1 MPGDC
6 LTGWNLTFGNFRGGK
21 RLEVVVSR
29 GLRVFPILLFTLL
42 CALAIAQQDV
52 APQAS
57 LTIPSAKSQPGSK
70 VNAVLTLTFG
80 DGLHA
85 YQNPPS
91 EDYMIPVTVKST
103 STDVKLVKVAY
114 PVGKDEIVGGETK
127 PVKVYEGTIK
137 IPITLQAPGKAG
149 SYDISLSIQ
158 YQQCTNNN
166 CFPPKS
172 VTATSKL
179 IVASAFVAP
188 PEAIPPSKKPEQA
201 TSDTQ
206 KGEAPVQYG
215 TVPPEKTAD
224 TQKPPKKTPPPI
236 TERAVQGS
244 GPDKAAPVDSV
255 PSKSVPAKTDV
266 DQAKVEPTVQVPK
279 KEQAAPTETTQKS
292 TPLVQRTEQTPTK
305 SAAAPAQTAP
315 AAAAPEGS
323 DDGFI
328 ATHLKDAFLHG
339 NYLFIILLALL
350 TGMALAVTPCVYP
363 MIPVTVGFFSNQVA
377 GNRMARVGLGLMYM
391 LGLALTYGV
400 VGGVSAALGGSIGA
414 LFQAP
419 WFLFA
424 LGVLMTVLALSMF
437 GVYEIRLPQFLGK
450 QIHGRSG
457 AVGALL
463 MGLLMGFAAAPCAGP
478 VVTAFAIKVAEFKSV
493 PIGLLLFSSI
503 GLGIGLPFFALGAFA
518 SGAKTL
524 PKAGGWLQTLKAL
537 LGIVVLWIALNYFL
551 QAFQLRSGEPK
562 TYVVQATFLILA
574 AVYLFL
580 FEKSGS
586 TQVIWGMKGLAILV
600 CGIFA
605 GNFIQARSTAIRDE
619 QLSALGANTSVHW
632 IPFTL
637 ASFEDAKKSGK
648 PIVIDASA
656 DWCAVCHEIENAV
669 FNKPEGIAAM
679 QNVVALRIDQSTG
692 VDQKY
697 VDLTDHL
704 FNIKGLPHVE
714 ILKPGGVSVKVVT
727 GKDELDSPEKLK
739 QYLAQAGS

>member
-1 MPGDC
+1 M
-6 LTGWNLTFGNFRGGK
+6 
-21 RLEVVVSR
+21 SR
-29 GLRVFPILLFTLL
+29 GLRVFPVLLLTLL
-42 CALAIAQQDV
+42 CALALAQQDV
-52 APQAS
+52 PPAAS
-57 LTIPSAKSQPGSK
+57 LAIASAKSQPGSK
-70 VNAVLTLTFG
+70 VKATLTLTFG

-91 EDYMIPVTVKST
+91 EDYMIPVTVKSS
-103 STDVKLVKVAY
+103 STEVKLVKVAY

-137 IPITLQAPGKAG
+137 IPITLQAPDKAG
-149 SYDISLSIQ
+149 SYDVALSIQ

-166 CFPPKS
+166 CFPPKT
-172 VTATSKL
+172 VAAASKL
-179 IVASAFVAP
+179 TVEAAAVTSTKAAP
-188 PEAIPPSKKPEQA
+188 PGKKPEPA
-201 TSDTQ
+201 ASDVQ
-206 KGEAPVQYG
+206 KGEAPVKYG
-215 TVPPEKTAD
+215 VVTPDKTSD
-224 TQKPPKKTPPPI
+224 TKKPPKKTPPPI
-236 TERAVQGS
+236 SEQVNMGS
-244 GPDKAAPVDSV
+244 GPDKTTPISKPPTQAPPEKPQGDQKKPEPVVQAPTTTQSAPVV
-255 PSKSVPAKTDV
+255 TP
-266 DQAKVEPTVQVPK
+266 
-279 KEQAAPTETTQKS
+279 QKS
-292 TPLVQRTEQTPTK
+292 PQITEKASP
-305 SAAAPAQTAP
+305 SASTTSQTASASTP
-315 AAAAPEGS
+315 SATPSSPGPDGS

-328 ATHLKDAFLHG
+328 ASHLKDAFTHG
-339 NYLFIILLALL
+339 NYLFVILLALL

-400 VGGVSAALGGSIGA
+400 VGGVSAALGGSIGS

-478 VVTAFAIKVAEFKSV
+478 VVTAFAIKVAEFKSI

-551 QAFQLRSGEPK
+551 EAFQLRSGEPR
-562 TYVVQATFLILA
+562 TYVVQATFLVLA

-586 TQVIWGMKGLAILV
+586 TQAIWGMKGLAILA

-605 GNFIQARSTAIRDE
+605 GSFIQARSTAIRDQ
-619 QLSALGANTSVHW
+619 QLAALGANTSVHW

-697 VDLTDHL
+697 VDMTDHL

-714 ILKPGGVSVKVVT
+714 IFKPGGVSVKVVT

>member
-1 MPGDC
+1 M
-6 LTGWNLTFGNFRGGK
+6 
-21 RLEVVVSR
+21 RLELVVNR
-29 GLRVFPILLFTLL
+29 GVRVLCLLLL
-42 CALAIAQQDV
+42 TITCAAAFAQQDV
-52 APQAS
+52 APKAS
-57 LTIPSAKSQPGSK
+57 LAVVSIKPQPNSK
-70 VNAVLTLTFG
+70 VKATLTLTFG
-80 DGLHA
+80 EGLHA

-91 EDYMIPVTVKST
+91 EDYMIPVTVKS
-103 STDVKLVKVAY
+103 SSGDVKLVKVSY

-149 SYDISLSIQ
+149 SYPVSLSIQ
-158 YQQCTNNN
+158 YQQCTSNN
-166 CFPPKS
+166 CFPPKT

-179 IVASAFVAP
+179 TLVSAPAKAP
-188 PEAIPPSKKPEQA
+188 KKAVTAVKKPLAA
-201 TSDTQ
+201 TNDTQ
-206 KGEAPVQYG
+206 KGDGPVG
-215 TVPPEKTAD
+215 TVTLTPEKAEKKE
-224 TQKPPKKTPPPI
+224 KPVKKTPPPI
-236 TERAVQGS
+236 GEAVKKNSTGDKS
-244 GPDKAAPVDSV
+244 RPDQPPTKAQATNEVAEKPADKKPVETQVKASAQVPPPLAVAPPKSAPVKQIVAPPASS
-255 PSKSVPAKTDV
+255 PQIGIASKP
-266 DQAKVEPTVQVPK
+266 
-279 KEQAAPTETTQKS
+279 
-292 TPLVQRTEQTPTK
+292 
-305 SAAAPAQTAP
+305 AAPAAS
-315 AAAAPEGS
+315 S

-328 ATHLKDAFLHG
+328 ASHLKDAFLHG
-339 NYLFIILLALL
+339 NYLFVILLALL
-350 TGMALAVTPCVYP
+350 TGLALSVTPCVYP

-377 GNRMARVGLGLMYM
+377 GNRMARVWLGLLYM
-391 LGLALTYGV
+391 LGLAVTYGV
-400 VGGVSAALGGSIGA
+400 VGGVSAALGGSIGS

-493 PIGLLLFSSI
+493 PIGLMLFSSI

-518 SGAKTL
+518 TSGKAL

-551 QAFQLRSGEPK
+551 EAFQLRSGEPR
-562 TYVVQATFLILA
+562 TYVVQATFLVLA
-574 AVYLFL
+574 AVYLFV

-586 TQVIWGMKGLAILV
+586 TQTIWGMKGLAILV
-600 CGIFA
+600 CGVLA
-605 GNFIQARSTAIRDE
+605 GSFIQARSTAIRDQ
-619 QLSALGANTSVHW
+619 QLAALGTSTAVRW
-632 IPFTL
+632 VPFTL
-637 ASFEDAKKSGK
+637 ASFEEAKKSGK

-669 FNKPEGIAAM
+669 FNNPEGIAAM

-697 VDLTDHL
+697 VDMTDHM

-714 ILKPGGVSVKVVT
+714 ILKPGGASVKVVT

-739 QYLAQAGS
+739 QYLALAGS

>member
-1 MPGDC
+1 M
-6 LTGWNLTFGNFRGGK
+6 
-21 RLEVVVSR
+21 
-29 GLRVFPILLFTLL
+29 LLTLL
-42 CALAIAQQDV
+42 CALALAQQDV
-52 APQAS
+52 PPAAS
-57 LTIPSAKSQPGSK
+57 LAVASAKSQPGSK
-70 VNAVLTLTFG
+70 VKATLTLTFG

-91 EDYMIPVTVKST
+91 EDYMIPVTVKSS

-137 IPITLQAPGKAG
+137 IPITLQAPDKAG
-149 SYDISLSIQ
+149 SYDVSLSIQ

-166 CFPPKS
+166 CYPPKS
-172 VTATSKL
+172 VTTASKL
-179 IVASAFVAP
+179 TVEAAAATPPKAAP
-188 PEAIPPSKKPEQA
+188 AGKKPEPP
-201 TSDTQ
+201 TSDVQ
-206 KGEAPVQYG
+206 KGEAPVKSSVV
-215 TVPPEKTAD
+215 TPDKASNTNKE
-224 TQKPPKKTPPPI
+224 PKKTTPPI
-236 TERAVQGS
+236 SEQVKNGS
-244 GPDKAAPVDSV
+244 G
-255 PSKSVPAKTDV
+255 T
-266 DQAKVEPTVQVPK
+266 DQAPPTSKPPTQTAPEKPQDDQKKPSPDVQ
-279 KEQAAPTETTQKS
+279 APTKTQSTPVVTPPQTSSQTTQPTTTSAAS
-292 TPLVQRTEQTPTK
+292 TSQTPTVATP
-305 SAAAPAQTAP
+305 SAAPGAPAP
-315 AAAAPEGS
+315 DGS

-328 ATHLKDAFLHG
+328 ASHLKDAFTHG
-339 NYLFIILLALL
+339 NYLFVILLALL

-400 VGGVSAALGGSIGA
+400 VGGVSAALGGSIGS

-478 VVTAFAIKVAEFKSV
+478 VVTAFAIKVAEFKSI

-551 QAFQLRSGEPK
+551 EAFQLRSGEPR
-562 TYVVQATFLILA
+562 TYVVQATFLVLA

-586 TQVIWGMKGLAILV
+586 TQAIWGMKGLAILA

-605 GNFIQARSTAIRDE
+605 GSFIQARSTAIRDQ
-619 QLSALGANTSVHW
+619 QLAALGANTAVRW

-637 ASFEDAKKSGK
+637 TSFEDAKKSGK

-697 VDLTDHL
+697 VDMTDHL

-714 ILKPGGVSVKVVT
+714 ILKPGGASVKVVT